1 MSFQLSGNTGTVPL
15 PVILQILQQAKVS
28 GMLTVSRGQVEKC
41 IHFKSG
47 EIIFATSADIQD
59 RLGEVL
65 VKAGFL
71 RRENLSRALALY
83 QTGGKLKKI
92 GAILVENKFVSPKD
106 LFAGLKMQVKEIIYS
121 LFLWEDAE
129 YRFEE
134 RLAADVIELHLDLQE
149 LISEIIER
157 IKQEG

>member
-28 GMLTVSRGQVEKC
+28 GMLTVRRGDVEKC
-41 IHFKSG
+41 VHFKDG
-47 EIIFATSADIQD
+47 EIIFATSADVQD

-65 VKAGFL
+65 VKAGSL
-71 RRENLSRALALY
+71 RRENLTKALSLY
-83 QTGGKLKKI
+83 QSGGKLKKI

-106 LFAGLKMQVKEIIYS
+106 LFTGLKMQVKEIIYS
-121 LFLWEDAE
+121 LFLWEDAA

-134 RLAADVIELHLDLQE
+134 RIAPDVIELHLDLQE
-149 LISEIIER
+149 LISEIIAR
-157 IKQEG
+157 ITQEG

>member
-15 PVILQILQQAKVS
+15 PAILQILQQAKVS
-28 GMLTVSRGQVEKC
+28 GMLTVRRENVEKS

-47 EIIFATSADIQD
+47 QIIFATSADVQD

-71 RRENLSRALALY
+71 SRENLARALALF
-83 QTGGKLKKI
+83 QSSGHTKKI

-121 LFLWEDAE
+121 LFLWDDAE

-134 RLAADVIELHLDLQE
+134 RLAPDVIELQLDLGE
-149 LISEIIER
+149 LISEIITR